1 MKKVLSRFGLV
12 AAGVAVVT
20 LTWVTQ
26 GTASDGQIIRV
37 PEPGTLALLS
47 AGAAALTLGARWF
60 RRK

>member
-1 MKKVLSRFGLV
+1 MKKLLSRFGLV
-12 AAGVAVVT
+12 AAGTAVVT
-20 LTWVTQ
+20 LTWVAQ
-26 GTASDGQIIRV
+26 AVASAPPVQV